1 MRRIDREE
9 EPKKRRRGGR
19 PMIEAA
25 LGAITY
31 RVLKAGLGVMW
42 RGVKAQAG
50 AREVPAHERVIA
62 GFLAA
67 TRGKRRQ
74 REREREASEAFVLEE
89 VSLSGDEQ
97 RVGRIATLAVF
108 GLSVLYDATGIAG
121 VIIAQ
126 RTTGRLTLADPWLA
140 ILETLIVIVAPVM
153 VVMMAA
159 LHAAAPAAARTRTL
173 AALCLMTAMA
183 TVTACIHFLQLAIV
197 RRLSPDALAP
207 LAPLV
212 TQPWRWPNA
221 AFALD
226 LFAWDFL
233 FGLSLLL
240 GAEGISGDG
249 VRHAARWTMRASGI
263 LCVLGTL
270 GPALGDL
277 RLQIPAIAGYAFVFP
292 AACLLLAKVFREE
305 T

>member
-1 MRRIDREE
+1 VVE
-9 EPKKRRRGGR
+9 G
-19 PMIEAA
+19 A
-25 LGAITY
+25 LGAIAF
-31 RVLKAGLGVMW
+31 RVLKSGFSAMW

-50 AREVPAHERVIA
+50 AREVPPHERVIS
-62 GFLAA
+62 GFIAA
-67 TRGKRRQ
+67 ARGKRRL
-74 REREREASEAFVLEE
+74 REREREASEAFVIED
-89 VSLSGDEQ
+89 VPGDEH
-97 RVGRIATLAVF
+97 RIGRITALAVF
-108 GLSVLYDATGIAG
+108 GITVLYDAVGIAG
-121 VIIAQ
+121 VYVTQHA
-126 RTTGRLTLADPWLA
+126 TGRFAIVDPYLA
-140 ILETLIVIVAPVM
+140 ILEGLIVLAAPLM

-159 LHAAAPAAARTRTL
+159 LHGAAPAAARARTL

-183 TVTACIHFLQLAIV
+183 TLTAGIHFLQLAIV
-197 RRLSPDALAP
+197 RRISPDALAP

-221 AFALD
+221 AMGLD

-240 GAEGISGDG
+240 GAEGIQGDG
-249 VRHAARWTMRASGI
+249 VRKAARWTMRVAGI

-277 RLQIPAIAGYAFVFP
+277 WIQVPAITGYAFVFP
-292 AACLLLAKVFREE
+292 AACLLLAQVFREE